1 MIDLTIFFRQ
11 KLKRDL
17 NSSLKRLMLRK
28 RICFKRRISTN
39 AEGPEKHRGPA
50 RRKVT

>member
-28 RICFKRRISTN
+28 RKEYVSKEEKAQSECRRT
-39 AEGPEKHRGPA
+39 
-50 RRKVT
+50 